1 MKIIRIVYKDPKS
14 GTIQT
19 IRALRIREVVLDP
32 SFIDG
37 NKINLRP
44 SQVGI
49 LWEGFNGQSGT
60 IPKSDVI
67 LISETEDPYDLQ
79 A

>member
-1 MKIIRIVYKDPKS
+1 MKVTRIAFKDSKS

-19 IRALRIREVVLDP
+19 IRALMIREVVLNP

-37 NKINLRP
+37 NRINLRP

-49 LWEGFNGQSGT
+49 LWEGSNGQSGT

-67 LISETEDPYDLQ
+67 LISEVEDAYEF
-79 A
+79 

>member
-37 NKINLRP
+37 NRINLRP

-49 LWEGFNGQSGT
+49 LWEGSNGQSGT

-67 LISETEDPYDLQ
+67 LISEVEDAYEF
-79 A
+79 